1 MDTNV
6 QNDTVVTS
14 PATSTETGTEA
25 IASSTPQSN
34 NTATSLEAQLAEAFN
49 RGAAHY
55 ETNKSFTGFDFS
67 DADVQNSE
75 ASADDSSEDS
85 SNVNDSSDVSTESTE
100 TQEQP
105 QTPSGISAINPE
117 PSTTQTPSEDYKELY
132 LNTLREKEAQVN
144 LYATRLAALSEQYQ
158 SLKENSK
165 ASDTPDADTIVD
177 NASPAVREL
186 FETFP
191 EIAQAV
197 QEMIDAKTRSVE
209 TTLQEQVNP
218 IKMTLQQQY
227 AEQFRNKITAAHPD
241 VQDIIKSRSLE
252 KWVDTL
258 DPVAKAGADTI
269 MKYGNADELISLLN
283 MYKSGST
290 AAAAA
295 TNNVPMSKGTQ
306 TPTPALVN
314 KVMAAMAVP
323 NTNKTERLTQE
334 VTPVYR
340 TESEAFDALVKEY
353 ESKLRK

>member
-1 MDTNV
+1 MDDTNV

-165 ASDTPDADTIVD
+165 ASESTSSNTPDADRTIVD

-290 AAAAA
+290 AA
-295 TNNVPMSKGTQ
+295 TNNVPMSKG
-306 TPTPALVN
+306 TPALVN